1 MAKAKILADRI
12 SITSDILT
20 DENIEKVSILS
31 PSTLYLYDDKDENR
45 ILYQV
50 TGNEFNT
57 FTKYGATFKDGKS
70 LGIFESCTELSKQ
83 SEKTFGIKLLCS
95 AISSVCHGKQKT
107 HRGYTFKYI
116 SKEEYEERT
125 KIN

>member
-12 SITSDILT
+12 SITSDVLT
-20 DENIEKVSILS
+20 DDNIEKVSILS
-31 PSTLYLYDDKDENR
+31 PSTLYLYDDKDEDR

-70 LGIFESCTELSKQ
+70 LGAISEESMAAEDRDSKVKTELTAILTRINRIEEQ
-83 SEKTFGIKLLCS
+83 VAAYLEVAEDLSEDIEFLD
-95 AISSVCHGKQKT
+95 
-107 HRGYTFKYI
+107 
-116 SKEEYEERT
+116 
-125 KIN
+125 

>member
-31 PSTLYLYDDKDENR
+31 PSTLCLYDDKDEGR
-45 ILYQV
+45 MLYQV

-70 LGIFESCTELSKQ
+70 LG
-83 SEKTFGIKLLCS
+83 
-95 AISSVCHGKQKT
+95 AISEESMVADDKE
-107 HRGYTFKYI
+107 
-116 SKEEYEERT
+116 SKVKNELTAILTR
-125 KIN
+125 INRIEDQVEAYLEVAEDLSEDIEFLD

>member
-45 ILYQV
+45 VLYQV

-70 LGIFESCTELSKQ
+70 LG
-83 SEKTFGIKLLCS
+83 
-95 AISSVCHGKQKT
+95 AISEESMVADDKE
-107 HRGYTFKYI
+107 
-116 SKEEYEERT
+116 SKVKNELTAILTRINRIEEQVAAYLEVAEDLSDD
-125 KIN
+125 IEFLD

>member
-31 PSTLYLYDDKDENR
+31 PSTLCLYDDKDENR
-45 ILYQV
+45 MLYQV
-50 TGNEFNT
+50 IGNEFNT

-70 LGIFESCTELSKQ
+70 LG
-83 SEKTFGIKLLCS
+83 
-95 AISSVCHGKQKT
+95 AISEESMVADDKE
-107 HRGYTFKYI
+107 
-116 SKEEYEERT
+116 SKVKNELTAILTR
-125 KIN
+125 INRIEDQVEAYLEVAEDLSEDIEFLD

>member
-12 SITSDILT
+12 SITSEVLT

-31 PSTLYLYDDKDENR
+31 PSTLYLYDDKDESR
-45 ILYQV
+45 VLYQV

-70 LGIFESCTELSKQ
+70 LG
-83 SEKTFGIKLLCS
+83 
-95 AISSVCHGKQKT
+95 AISEESMVADDKE
-107 HRGYTFKYI
+107 
-116 SKEEYEERT
+116 SKVKNELTAILTRINRIEEQVAAYLEVAEDLSDD
-125 KIN
+125 IEFLD

>member
-31 PSTLYLYDDKDENR
+31 PSTLYLYDDKDEDR

-70 LGIFESCTELSKQ
+70 LGAISEESMAAEDRDSKVKTELTAILTRINRIEEQ
-83 SEKTFGIKLLCS
+83 VAAYLEVAEDLSEDIEFLD
-95 AISSVCHGKQKT
+95 
-107 HRGYTFKYI
+107 
-116 SKEEYEERT
+116 
-125 KIN
+125 

>member
-12 SITSDILT
+12 STTSDVLT

-31 PSTLYLYDDKDENR
+31 PSTLYLYDDKDESR

-70 LGIFESCTELSKQ
+70 LG
-83 SEKTFGIKLLCS
+83 
-95 AISSVCHGKQKT
+95 AISEESMVADDKE
-107 HRGYTFKYI
+107 
-116 SKEEYEERT
+116 SKVKNELTAILTR
-125 KIN
+125 INRIEDQVEAYLEVAEDLSDDIEFLD

>member
-1 MAKAKILADRI
+1 MAKAKVLADRI
-12 SITSDILT
+12 SITSDVLT

-31 PSTLYLYDDKDENR
+31 PSTLYLYDDKDEDR

-70 LGIFESCTELSKQ
+70 LG
-83 SEKTFGIKLLCS
+83 
-95 AISSVCHGKQKT
+95 AISEESMAAED
-107 HRGYTFKYI
+107 RD
-116 SKEEYEERT
+116 SKVKNELTAILTRINRIEEQVSAYLEVAEDLSED
-125 KIN
+125 IEFLD

>member
-45 ILYQV
+45 VLYQV

-70 LGIFESCTELSKQ
+70 LG
-83 SEKTFGIKLLCS
+83 
-95 AISSVCHGKQKT
+95 AISEESMVADDKE
-107 HRGYTFKYI
+107 
-116 SKEEYEERT
+116 SKVKNELTAILTRINRIEEQVSAYLEVAEDLSDD
-125 KIN
+125 IEFLD

>member
-12 SITSDILT
+12 SITSDVLT

-45 ILYQV
+45 MLYQV
-50 TGNEFNT
+50 IGNEFNT

-70 LGIFESCTELSKQ
+70 LG
-83 SEKTFGIKLLCS
+83 
-95 AISSVCHGKQKT
+95 AISEESMVADDKE
-107 HRGYTFKYI
+107 
-116 SKEEYEERT
+116 SKVKNELTAILTRINRIEEQVSAYLEVAEDLSED
-125 KIN
+125 IEFLD

>member
-12 SITSDILT
+12 SITSDVLT

-70 LGIFESCTELSKQ
+70 LG
-83 SEKTFGIKLLCS
+83 
-95 AISSVCHGKQKT
+95 AISEESMAAED
-107 HRGYTFKYI
+107 RD
-116 SKEEYEERT
+116 SKVKNELTAILTRINRIEEQVEAYLEVAEDLSED
-125 KIN
+125 IEFLD

>member
-12 SITSDILT
+12 SITSEVLT

-31 PSTLYLYDDKDENR
+31 PSTLYLYDDKDESR
-45 ILYQV
+45 MLYQV

-70 LGIFESCTELSKQ
+70 LG
-83 SEKTFGIKLLCS
+83 
-95 AISSVCHGKQKT
+95 AISEESMVAED
-107 HRGYTFKYI
+107 
-116 SKEEYEERT
+116 KEAKVKNELTAILTRINRIEEQVEAYLEVAEDLSED
-125 KIN
+125 IEFLD

>member
-12 SITSDILT
+12 SITSDVLT

-31 PSTLYLYDDKDENR
+31 PSTLYLYDDKDEDR

-70 LGIFESCTELSKQ
+70 LGAISEESMTAEDRDSKVKTELTAILTRINRIEEQ
-83 SEKTFGIKLLCS
+83 VAAYLEVAEDLSEDIEFLD
-95 AISSVCHGKQKT
+95 
-107 HRGYTFKYI
+107 
-116 SKEEYEERT
+116 
-125 KIN
+125 

>member
-31 PSTLYLYDDKDENR
+31 PSTLYLYDDKDEDR

-70 LGIFESCTELSKQ
+70 LG
-83 SEKTFGIKLLCS
+83 
-95 AISSVCHGKQKT
+95 AISEESMAAED
-107 HRGYTFKYI
+107 RD
-116 SKEEYEERT
+116 SKVKNELTAILTRINRIEEQVAAYLEVAEDLSED
-125 KIN
+125 IEFLD

>member
-45 ILYQV
+45 VLYQV

-70 LGIFESCTELSKQ
+70 LG
-83 SEKTFGIKLLCS
+83 
-95 AISSVCHGKQKT
+95 AISEESMVADDKE
-107 HRGYTFKYI
+107 
-116 SKEEYEERT
+116 SKVKNELTAILTRINRIEEQVSAYLEVAEDLSED
-125 KIN
+125 IEFLD

>member
-12 SITSDILT
+12 SITSDVLT

-31 PSTLYLYDDKDENR
+31 PSTLYLYDDKDESR
-45 ILYQV
+45 VLYQV

-70 LGIFESCTELSKQ
+70 LG
-83 SEKTFGIKLLCS
+83 
-95 AISSVCHGKQKT
+95 AISEESMVADDKE
-107 HRGYTFKYI
+107 
-116 SKEEYEERT
+116 SKVKNELTAILTRINRIEEQVSAYLEVAEDLSDD
-125 KIN
+125 IEFLD

>member
-12 SITSDILT
+12 SITSDVLT
-20 DENIEKVSILS
+20 DKNIEKVSILS

-70 LGIFESCTELSKQ
+70 LG
-83 SEKTFGIKLLCS
+83 
-95 AISSVCHGKQKT
+95 AISEESMVADDKE
-107 HRGYTFKYI
+107 
-116 SKEEYEERT
+116 SKVKNELTAILTR
-125 KIN
+125 INRIEDQVEAYLEVAEDLSEDIEFLD

>member
-12 SITSDILT
+12 SITSDVLT

-31 PSTLYLYDDKDENR
+31 PSTLYLYDDKDEDR

-70 LGIFESCTELSKQ
+70 LGAISEESMAAEDRDSKVKTELTAILTRINRIEEQ
-83 SEKTFGIKLLCS
+83 VAAYLEVAEDLSEDIEFLD
-95 AISSVCHGKQKT
+95 
-107 HRGYTFKYI
+107 
-116 SKEEYEERT
+116 
-125 KIN
+125 

>member
-12 SITSDILT
+12 SITSDVLT

-31 PSTLYLYDDKDENR
+31 PSTLYLYDDKDESR
-45 ILYQV
+45 VLYQV

-70 LGIFESCTELSKQ
+70 LG
-83 SEKTFGIKLLCS
+83 
-95 AISSVCHGKQKT
+95 AISEESMVADDKE
-107 HRGYTFKYI
+107 
-116 SKEEYEERT
+116 SKVKNELTAILTRIDRIEEQVSAYLEVAEDLSDD
-125 KIN
+125 IEFLD

>member
-20 DENIEKVSILS
+20 DENIEKVNILS
-31 PSTLYLYDDKDENR
+31 PSTLYLYDDKDEDR

-70 LGIFESCTELSKQ
+70 LG
-83 SEKTFGIKLLCS
+83 
-95 AISSVCHGKQKT
+95 AISEESMVADDKE
-107 HRGYTFKYI
+107 
-116 SKEEYEERT
+116 SKVKNELTAILTR
-125 KIN
+125 INRIEDQVEAYLEVAEDLSEDIEFLD

>member
-31 PSTLYLYDDKDENR
+31 PSTLCLYDDKDENR
-45 ILYQV
+45 MLYQV
-50 TGNEFNT
+50 IGNEFNT

-70 LGIFESCTELSKQ
+70 LG
-83 SEKTFGIKLLCS
+83 
-95 AISSVCHGKQKT
+95 AISEESMVADDKE
-107 HRGYTFKYI
+107 
-116 SKEEYEERT
+116 SKIKNELTAILTR
-125 KIN
+125 INRIEDQVEAYLEVAEDLSEDIEFLD

>member
-31 PSTLYLYDDKDENR
+31 PSTLFLYDDKDENR
-45 ILYQV
+45 VLYQV

-70 LGIFESCTELSKQ
+70 LG
-83 SEKTFGIKLLCS
+83 
-95 AISSVCHGKQKT
+95 AISEESMVADDKE
-107 HRGYTFKYI
+107 
-116 SKEEYEERT
+116 SKVKNELTAILTR
-125 KIN
+125 INRIEDQVEAYLEVAEDLSEDIEFLD

>member
-31 PSTLYLYDDKDENR
+31 PSTLCLYDDKDEDR
-45 ILYQV
+45 MLYQV
-50 TGNEFNT
+50 IGNEFNT

-70 LGIFESCTELSKQ
+70 LG
-83 SEKTFGIKLLCS
+83 
-95 AISSVCHGKQKT
+95 AISEESM
-107 HRGYTFKYI
+107 I
-116 SKEEYEERT
+116 AEDKESRIKNELTAILTRINRIEEQVEAYLEVAEDLSED
-125 KIN
+125 IEFLD

>member
-12 SITSDILT
+12 SITSDVLT

-31 PSTLYLYDDKDENR
+31 PSTLYLYDDKDEDR

-70 LGIFESCTELSKQ
+70 LG
-83 SEKTFGIKLLCS
+83 
-95 AISSVCHGKQKT
+95 AISEESMAADDKE
-107 HRGYTFKYI
+107 
-116 SKEEYEERT
+116 SKVKNELTAILTR
-125 KIN
+125 INRIEDQVAAYLEVAEDLSEDIEFLD

>member
-12 SITSDILT
+12 SITSDVLT

-45 ILYQV
+45 VLYQV

-70 LGIFESCTELSKQ
+70 LG
-83 SEKTFGIKLLCS
+83 
-95 AISSVCHGKQKT
+95 AISEESMVADDKE
-107 HRGYTFKYI
+107 
-116 SKEEYEERT
+116 SKVKNELTAILTRIDRIEEQVSAYLEVAEDLSDD
-125 KIN
+125 IEFLD

>member
-12 SITSDILT
+12 SITSDVLT

-70 LGIFESCTELSKQ
+70 LG
-83 SEKTFGIKLLCS
+83 
-95 AISSVCHGKQKT
+95 AISEESMVADDKE
-107 HRGYTFKYI
+107 
-116 SKEEYEERT
+116 SKVKNELTAILTRINRIEEQVSAYLEVAEDLSED
-125 KIN
+125 IEFLD

>member
-31 PSTLYLYDDKDENR
+31 PSTLCLYDDKDENR
-45 ILYQV
+45 MLYQV
-50 TGNEFNT
+50 IGNEFNT

-70 LGIFESCTELSKQ
+70 LG
-83 SEKTFGIKLLCS
+83 
-95 AISSVCHGKQKT
+95 AISEESM
-107 HRGYTFKYI
+107 I
-116 SKEEYEERT
+116 AEDKESRIKNELTAILTR
-125 KIN
+125 INRIEDQVEAYLEVAEDLSEDIEFLD

>member
-20 DENIEKVSILS
+20 DENIKKVSILS

-70 LGIFESCTELSKQ
+70 LG
-83 SEKTFGIKLLCS
+83 
-95 AISSVCHGKQKT
+95 AISEESMVADDKE
-107 HRGYTFKYI
+107 
-116 SKEEYEERT
+116 SKVKNELTAILTR
-125 KIN
+125 INRIEDQVEAYLEVAEDLSEDIEFLD

>member
-12 SITSDILT
+12 SITSDVLT

-45 ILYQV
+45 VLYQV

-70 LGIFESCTELSKQ
+70 LG
-83 SEKTFGIKLLCS
+83 
-95 AISSVCHGKQKT
+95 AISEESMVADDKE
-107 HRGYTFKYI
+107 
-116 SKEEYEERT
+116 SKVKNELTAILTRINRIEEQVSAYLEVAEDLSDD
-125 KIN
+125 IEFLD

>member
-12 SITSDILT
+12 CITSDVLT

-31 PSTLYLYDDKDENR
+31 PSTLYLYDDKDEDR

-70 LGIFESCTELSKQ
+70 LGAISEESMAAEDRDSKVKTELTAILTRINRIEEQ
-83 SEKTFGIKLLCS
+83 VAAYLEVAEDLSEDIEFLD
-95 AISSVCHGKQKT
+95 
-107 HRGYTFKYI
+107 
-116 SKEEYEERT
+116 
-125 KIN
+125 

>member
-12 SITSDILT
+12 SITSDVLT

-70 LGIFESCTELSKQ
+70 LG
-83 SEKTFGIKLLCS
+83 
-95 AISSVCHGKQKT
+95 AISEESMAAED
-107 HRGYTFKYI
+107 RD
-116 SKEEYEERT
+116 SKVKNELTAILTRINRIEEQVSAYLEVAEDLSED
-125 KIN
+125 IEFLD